1 MPLSS
6 LGLVILAAALHATWH
21 LLVKQ
26 TEQRQ
31 LFTGWVLAVAAVMYS
46 PLLLL
51 FAPLQ
56 RWVWLYAVVSAIVQ
70 ATYFIPLVHAYEH
83 ADFSFAY
90 PIARGAAPAFL
101 CLWGVL
107 LLGERVSAT
116 GLAGISCLLAGLVV
130 VGVRFHRHAVMEVR
144 ARNLLIALSVALCIS
159 VYSAID
165 GKVVRGT
172 PVLPYFLLVHVLTGI
187 FVAPFIFSHYSIQQA
202 IACWRSRRARII
214 FVGILPSI
222 PYLLV
227 LRVYAISGVSYAG
240 ALREVSIV
248 FAAIAGRFLLGE
260 QFGAVRIVGSLLIFT
275 GIIVIALAG

>member
-1 MPLSS
+1 MPLSA
-6 LGLVILAAALHATWH
+6 LGWVMLAAVLHATWH

-56 RWVWLYAVVSAIVQ
+56 RWVWLYAVISAIVQ
-70 ATYFIPLVHAYEH
+70 ATYFILLVHAYEH

-101 CLWGVL
+101 CLWGVV
-107 LLGERVSAT
+107 LLGERVSII
-116 GLAGISCLLAGLVV
+116 GLVGIACLLTGLVV
-130 VGVRFHRHAVMEVR
+130 VGVRFRRRVAAEVR
-144 ARNLLIALSVALCIS
+144 TQDLLVALSVALCIS

-165 GKVVRGT
+165 GKIVKTT
-172 PVLPYFLLVHVLTGI
+172 PVIPYLALVTVLTGV
-187 FVAPFIFSHYSIQQA
+187 FVSPFVFSHYSAAQTL
-202 IACWRSRRARII
+202 ACWRSQRGRIML
-214 FVGILPSI
+214 VGILPSI
-222 PYLLV
+222 PYLLI

>member
-1 MPLSS
+1 MPLSA
-6 LGLVILAAALHATWH
+6 LGLVIVAAVLHATWH
-21 LLVKQ
+21 LLLKQ

-31 LFTGWVLAVAAVMYS
+31 LFTGWVLALAAVIYS
-46 PLLLL
+46 PILFL
-51 FAPLQ
+51 FAPVTK
-56 RWVWLYAVVSAIVQ
+56 WVWMYAVISAIVQ
-70 ATYFIPLVHAYEH
+70 AAYFVLLVQAYEH

-101 CLWGVL
+101 CLWGIA
-107 LLGERVSAT
+107 LLGDRVSII
-116 GLAGISCLLAGLVV
+116 GLVGIACLLTGLVV
-130 VGVRFHRHAVMEVR
+130 VGIRFRRRVATEVR
-144 ARNLLIALSVALCIS
+144 TRDLLVALSVALCIS

-165 GKVVRGT
+165 GKVVKTT
-172 PVLPYFLLVHVLTGI
+172 PVIPYLALVTVLTGV
-187 FVAPFIFSHYSIQQA
+187 FVSPFVFSHYSAAQA
-202 IACWRSRRARII
+202 LACWRSHRGRIML
-214 FVGILPSI
+214 VGILPSI
-222 PYLLV
+222 PYLLI